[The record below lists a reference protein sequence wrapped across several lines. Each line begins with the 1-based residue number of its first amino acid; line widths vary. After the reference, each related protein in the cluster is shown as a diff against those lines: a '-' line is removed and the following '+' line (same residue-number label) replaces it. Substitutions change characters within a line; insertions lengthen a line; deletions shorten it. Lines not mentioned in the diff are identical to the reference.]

1 MLTMI
6 SKLGFCLDLI
16 YNLLFD
22 FLFGFITWCYFENLF
37 FGLKIRMAIF
47 LVHDT

>member
-6 SKLGFCLDLI
+6 SKLGFCFDLI
-16 YNLLFD
+16 YNLLFH
-22 FLFGFITWCYFENLF
+22 FLFENLF
-37 FGLKIRMAIF
+37 LGLKIRMAIF

>member
-1 MLTMI
+1 MITCAFLDRIMLTMI

-22 FLFGFITWCYFENLF
+22 FLFENLF
-37 FGLKIRMAIF
+37 LGLKIMMAI
-47 LVHDT
+47 